1 MPAHIWNRLPIR
13 RKVLTLFFVMIL
25 SMTTLVLYLFFTSSA
40 LNQEFQQTLGNYTT
54 IVKLRNS
61 FSTEQQLLEQAIR
74 NPSAENLQTLS
85 AFKRQTNQYA
95 SELLMDES
103 NPDNYLI
110 AKGLKISLTQYRK
123 REMLFIEKLMFCAP
137 DRKSVV

>member
-1 MPAHIWNRLPIR
+1 MEWKKMPAHIWNRLPIR

-74 NPSAENLQTLS
+74 NPSDGSSRRSTPCPLRISRPLCTVRLQSRRRRSWRTWEI
-85 AFKRQTNQYA
+85 F
-95 SELLMDES
+95 
-103 NPDNYLI
+103 
-110 AKGLKISLTQYRK
+110 
-123 REMLFIEKLMFCAP
+123 
-137 DRKSVV
+137 